1 MKKSKGFIL
10 IETLMGL
17 FISSIV
23 MIVMV
28 NTFMVYINIYKDKN
42 RLTLDSCHAR
52 EAFMIIEENL
62 SKAKKVEI
70 IDGNKIKLSEGDLT
84 NYIQNKRGKLVIS
97 YYKNKWLTSNNIM
110 CNINEF
116 KVIRDKKLVIINIV
130 TSLGEE
136 FKHCFHLEKSQHT

>member
-28 NTFMVYINIYKDKN
+28 NTFMVYINIYRDEN
-42 RLTLDSCHAR
+42 RCTLDSCHAR

-70 IDGNKIKLSEGDLT
+70 VDGNKIKLSEGNLT

-116 KVIRDKKLVIINIV
+116 KVIRDKNLVIVNIV
-130 TSLGEE
+130 TNLGEE